1 MPRDPVH
8 SRLSMAHH
16 RIVARVVHSEPRV
29 VDEARQVVAS
39 WIAADRS
46 PPSFV
51 SAWRR
56 LVSAPKERLV
66 EQIIRRTPEAERLRE
81 SSPFALIPSRLLTPR
96 QVERLWRTS
105 ITHAIRILD
114 HSEYAAYGKHLKA
127 LDAKDR
133 VRRFFCP
140 VNDRWI
146 DNFVATLRDDANVA
160 VIGHFNDNLELD
172 GAVQIGF
179 LERDGVRLAEIGLT
193 VLAEARHHGLGN
205 HLMERALLW
214 ARNHGATRF
223 YAVFAVDN
231 MNMIRLAR
239 IYHMEVSYGEGGI
252 EGVVRLFPQTA
263 ASISEEVLE
272 NQIGEWDYH
281 TKAHDAAFSF
291 VLRQTPHGTDQ
302 WNDLERLVKL
312 ARFGGPEI
320 ISSYLIVFRYALILS
335 GVSAEDHRALLAGLK
350 ARLAPLVADDP
361 ELRTYIRG
369 LPVHPHLSTPRT
381 DLWRSAAAHRET
393 RAVWSCW

>member
-8 SRLSMAHH
+8 SRLSLAHH
-16 RIVARVVHSEPRV
+16 RVVARALRADPFVM
-29 VDEARQVVAS
+29 DEGQQVVAA
-39 WIAADRS
+39 WLGGNPS
-46 PPSFV
+46 PPAFAI
-51 SAWRR
+51 AWQR
-56 LVSAPKERLV
+56 LVYAPQDRLV
-66 EQIIRRTPEAERLRE
+66 KQIVRRTPEAERLRD
-81 SSPFALIPSRLLTPR
+81 SSPFALIRSRLLTPR

-146 DNFVATLRDDANVA
+146 DDFVAKLRNDANVA
-160 VIGHFNDNLELD
+160 VVGHFNDDLELD

-179 LERDGVRLAEIGLT
+179 MQRDGARLAEIGLT
-193 VLAEARHHGLGN
+193 VLADARHHGLGN

-223 YAVFAVDN
+223 YAIFAVDN

-239 IYHMEVSYGEGGI
+239 LYHMEVSYGEGGI
-252 EGVVRLFPQTA
+252 EGVVRLFPQTP

-281 TKAHDAAFSF
+281 TKAHDAAFTF
-291 VLRQTPHGTDQ
+291 VLRQKPHGTDQ

-335 GVSAEDHRALLAGLK
+335 GVSADDHAVLLAGLK
-350 ARLAPLVADDP
+350 ARLAPLVAGDA
-361 ELRTYIRG
+361 ELSTYIRG
-369 LPVHPHLSTPRT
+369 LPVHKNNSGPRT
-381 DLWRSAAAHRET
+381 GLWRPAVAH
-393 RAVWSCW
+393 